1 MKSFWIFFYVSLQ
14 LSSKGP
20 STSIGV
26 QTGEVKA
33 QAWAQALRSLGV
45 RLNPTQSNY
54 KLVSN

>member
-45 RLNPTQSNY
+45 RLNPTQS
-54 KLVSN
+54 